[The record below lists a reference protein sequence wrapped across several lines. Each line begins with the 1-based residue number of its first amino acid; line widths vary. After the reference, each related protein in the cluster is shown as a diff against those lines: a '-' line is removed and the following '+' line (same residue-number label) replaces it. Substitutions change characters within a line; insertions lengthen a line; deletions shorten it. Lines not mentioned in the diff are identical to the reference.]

1 MNIDDFEEMI
11 KGLPKSP
18 IAWLASGMASLQIA
32 FEFQMLQSATLGIWS
47 NFLRTK
53 KCDPVQHID
62 SLLEAWDCLADVH
75 VQNCAVVLAG
85 GCHIANMW
93 DEWAFDP
100 CDAHIKALDGR
111 NPIDFW
117 LQTEEGERHVTDS
130 KTLPYGYHKPF
141 RPPTNKEAL
150 HMVSTGDVSQVGHQ
164 FIHMIE
170 SYKNKHDS
178 FIAERLIR
186 SVDNA
191 TDLD

>member
-75 VQNCAVVLAG
+75 VQNCAVVLAC

-100 CDAHIKALDGR
+100 CDEHIKALDGR
-111 NPIDFW
+111 DPVDFW
-117 LQTEEGERHVTDS
+117 INETEAGKEHVTHPN
-130 KTLPYGYHKPF
+130 TLPVRHHKPRIQGGF
-141 RPPTNKEAL
+141 QYV
-150 HMVSTGDVSQVGHQ
+150 HMHKLYQD
-164 FIHMIE
+164 
-170 SYKNKHDS
+170 KHDS
-178 FIAERLIR
+178 LIAERLLR
-186 SVDNA
+186 SVDDA
-191 TDLD
+191 